1 MTARGLYSFLTLG
14 LVVSIAITLVAALIA
29 IILPLVDEPLLT
41 TWPIEFLPNDTQ
53 PLQLED
59 NTLWNLELNQGLL
72 SIETSGLLLGF
83 YRALEILI
91 GWGMVVTLICY
102 LRTVTGGVSSGRP
115 FTTDTSGSLKRAGLV
130 MVGLSIWLY
139 VSTFIRF
146 YLFVPDAIQL
156 SEFKWTHINFAE
168 ESGVQFSM
176 VPDLN
181 IGLIVAGCFVLVLA
195 KAFEIGLE
203 LQRDSDEII

>member
-1 MTARGLYSFLTLG
+1 MTARGLYSFLTLS
-14 LVVSIAITLVAALIA
+14 LVVSIAITVVAALIA
-29 IILPLVDEPLLT
+29 IVLPLVDEPLLT
-41 TWPIEFLPNDTQ
+41 TWPIEFVANDTQ
-53 PLQLED
+53 PLQLD
-59 NTLWNLELNQGLL
+59 GSADWKTELNQGLL
-72 SIETSGLLLGF
+72 SIETTGLFLGL

-91 GWGMVVTLICY
+91 GWGMIVTLICY
-102 LRTVTGGVSSGRP
+102 LRTVTGGVSSGKP

-130 MVGLSIWLY
+130 MIGLSIWLY
-139 VSTFIRF
+139 MSTFIRF
-146 YLFVPDAIQL
+146 SLFVPDAMQL
-156 SEFKWTHINFAE
+156 SEFKWTHINFAA
-168 ESGVQFSM
+168 ESGMQFSI